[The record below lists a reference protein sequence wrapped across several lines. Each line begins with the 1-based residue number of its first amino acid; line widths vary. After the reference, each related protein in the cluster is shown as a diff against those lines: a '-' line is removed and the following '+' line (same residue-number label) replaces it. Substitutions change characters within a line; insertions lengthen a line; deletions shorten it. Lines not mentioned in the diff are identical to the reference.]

1 MDLIEKT
8 RELGKLLQDEESYKS
23 MKEAEKKADADT
35 ELQELIKE
43 FNLKRLS
50 INVET
55 QKAEKDG
62 EKIAQ
67 LNKEMQKVYAD
78 IMANE
83 NMKAYNES
91 KQLFDQVSGRVM
103 TILQNCIAGEDPETT
118 DFDSSCTGS
127 CSTCG
132 GCG

>member
-23 MKEAEKKADADT
+23 MKENEKKADADT

-55 QKAEKDG
+55 QKAEKEG

-127 CSTCG
+127 CATCG

>member
-1 MDLIEKT
+1 MDIIDMT
-8 RELGKLLQDEESYKS
+8 RELGKLLQQEDSYKN
-23 MKEAEKKADADT
+23 MREAESKADADT
-35 ELQELIKE
+35 ELQGLIKD

-50 INVET
+50 VNVET
-55 QKAEKDG
+55 QKTEKDG

-83 NMKAYNES
+83 NMKAYNEA
-91 KQLFDQVSGRVM
+91 KQEFDKISGRVM

-118 DFDSSCTGS
+118 DFDASCTGS

>member
-55 QKAEKDG
+55 QKVEKDG

>member
-1 MDLIEKT
+1 MDTIEMT
-8 RELGKLLQDEESYKS
+8 RELGKLLQQEDSYKN
-23 MKEAEKKADADT
+23 MRAAESKADADT
-35 ELQELIKE
+35 ELQGLIKD
-43 FNLKRLS
+43 FNIKRLS
-50 INVET
+50 VNVET
-55 QKAEKDG
+55 QKTEKDG

-83 NMKAYNES
+83 NMKAYNEA
-91 KQLFDQVSGRVM
+91 KQEFDKISGRVM

>member
-62 EKIAQ
+62 EKIAR

>member
-55 QKAEKDG
+55 Q
-62 EKIAQ
+62 
-67 LNKEMQKVYAD
+67 KEMQKVYAD

-127 CSTCG
+127 CATCG

>member
-1 MDLIEKT
+1 M
-8 RELGKLLQDEESYKS
+8 GEEPTCNPSNQKS
-23 MKEAEKKADADT
+23 ASD
-35 ELQELIKE
+35 Q
-43 FNLKRLS
+43 NLKRLS

-55 QKAEKDG
+55 QKVEKNG
-62 EKIAQ
+62 EKIAE

-127 CSTCG
+127 CATCG

>member
-1 MDLIEKT
+1 MDTIEMT
-8 RELGKLLQDEESYKS
+8 RELGKLLQQEDSYKN
-23 MKEAEKKADADT
+23 MRAAESKADADT
-35 ELQELIKE
+35 ELQGLIKD
-43 FNLKRLS
+43 FNIKRLS
-50 INVET
+50 VNVET
-55 QKAEKDG
+55 QKTEKDG

-83 NMKAYNES
+83 NMKAYNEA
-91 KQLFDQVSGRVM
+91 KQEFDKISGRVM

-118 DFDSSCTGS
+118 DFDASCTGS

>member
-8 RELGKLLQDEESYKS
+8 RELGKLIQQEESYIK
-23 MKEAEKKADADT
+23 MKDAEKNADADA

-43 FNLKRLS
+43 FNLKRLNL
-50 INVET
+50 NVET
-55 QKAEKDG
+55 QKVDKDG
-62 EKIAQ
+62 EKIAKYT
-67 LNKEMQKVYAD
+67 KEMQSVYAD

-83 NMKAYNES
+83 NMKAYNEA
-91 KQLFDQVSGRVM
+91 KQEFDTISGRVM
-103 TILQNCIAGEDPETT
+103 TILQNSIAGDDPETT
-118 DFDSSCTGS
+118 DVSSSCTGS

>member
-1 MDLIEKT
+1 MDTIDMT
-8 RELGKLLQDEESYKS
+8 RELGKLLQQEDSYKN
-23 MKEAEKKADADT
+23 MRAAESKADADT
-35 ELQELIKE
+35 ELQGLIKD
-43 FNLKRLS
+43 FNIKRLS
-50 INVET
+50 VNVET
-55 QKAEKDG
+55 QKTEKDG

-83 NMKAYNES
+83 NMKAYNEA
-91 KQLFDQVSGRVM
+91 KQEFDKISGRVM

-118 DFDSSCTGS
+118 DFDASCTGS

>member
-8 RELGKLLQDEESYKS
+8 RELGKLLQNEESYKS

-62 EKIAQ
+62 EKIAE

-103 TILQNCIAGEDPETT
+103 TILQNCIAGENPETT

>member
-55 QKAEKDG
+55 QKVEKDG
-62 EKIAQ
+62 EKIAE
-67 LNKEMQKVYAD
+67 LNKEMQKIYAD

-91 KQLFDQVSGRVM
+91 KQLFDQVSGRVL

-127 CSTCG
+127 CATCG

>member
-55 QKAEKDG
+55 QKVEKDG
-62 EKIAQ
+62 EKIAE
-67 LNKEMQKVYAD
+67 LNKEMQKIYAD

-127 CSTCG
+127 CATCG

>member
-1 MDLIEKT
+1 MDIIDMT
-8 RELGKLLQDEESYKS
+8 RELGKLLQQEDSYKN
-23 MKEAEKKADADT
+23 MRAAESKADADT
-35 ELQELIKE
+35 ELQGLIKD
-43 FNLKRLS
+43 FNIKRLS
-50 INVET
+50 VNVET
-55 QKAEKDG
+55 QKTEKDG

-83 NMKAYNES
+83 NMKAYNEA
-91 KQLFDQVSGRVM
+91 KQEFDKISGRVM

>member
-55 QKAEKDG
+55 QKTEKDG
-62 EKIAQ
+62 EKIAE

-103 TILQNCIAGEDPETT
+103 TILQNCIAGEDPKTT

-127 CSTCG
+127 CATCG

>member
-1 MDLIEKT
+1 MDIIDMT
-8 RELGKLLQDEESYKS
+8 RELGKLLQQEDSYKN
-23 MKEAEKKADADT
+23 MRAAESKADADT
-35 ELQELIKE
+35 ELQGLIKD
-43 FNLKRLS
+43 FNIKRLS
-50 INVET
+50 VNVET
-55 QKAEKDG
+55 QKTEKDG

-83 NMKAYNES
+83 NMKAYNEA
-91 KQLFDQVSGRVM
+91 KQEFDKISGRVM

-118 DFDSSCTGS
+118 DFDASCTGS

>member
-62 EKIAQ
+62 EKIAE

-127 CSTCG
+127 CATCG

>member
-55 QKAEKDG
+55 QKVEKDG
-62 EKIAQ
+62 EKIAE

-127 CSTCG
+127 CATCG

>member
-1 MDLIEKT
+1 MNTIEMT
-8 RELGKLLQDEESYKS
+8 RELGKLLQQEDSYKN
-23 MKEAEKKADADT
+23 MRAAESKADADT
-35 ELQELIKE
+35 ELQGLIKD

-50 INVET
+50 VNVET
-55 QKAEKDG
+55 QKTEKDG

-83 NMKAYNES
+83 NMKAYNEA
-91 KQLFDQVSGRVM
+91 KQEFDKISGRVM

-118 DFDSSCTGS
+118 DFDASCTGS

>member
-1 MDLIEKT
+1 MELIKAT
-8 RELGKLLQDEESYKS
+8 RELGKLLQQEESYIK
-23 MKEAEKKADADT
+23 MREAETKADADA
-35 ELQELIKE
+35 ELQESIKE

-55 QKAEKDG
+55 QKVEKDG
-62 EKIAQ
+62 EKIAK
-67 LNKEMQKVYAD
+67 LNKEMQEVYSK
-78 IMANE
+78 IMSNE
-83 NMKAYNES
+83 NMKAYNEA
-91 KQLFDQVSGRVM
+91 KQSFDQTSNRVM

>member
-127 CSTCG
+127 CATCG

>member
-1 MDLIEKT
+1 MDLITKT
-8 RELGKLLQDEESYKS
+8 RELGKLLQEEESYKN

-43 FNLKRLS
+43 FNLKRLNL
-50 INVET
+50 NVET
-55 QKAEKDG
+55 QKVDKNG
-62 EKIAQ
+62 EKIAE

-83 NMKAYNES
+83 NMKAYNEA
-91 KQLFDQVSGRVM
+91 KQLFDQISGRVI

-118 DFDSSCTGS
+118 DFDASCTGS
-127 CSTCG
+127 CATCG

>member
-1 MDLIEKT
+1 MDTIEMT
-8 RELGKLLQDEESYKS
+8 RELGKLLQQEDSYKN
-23 MKEAEKKADADT
+23 MRAAESKADADT
-35 ELQELIKE
+35 ELQGLIKD

-50 INVET
+50 VNVET
-55 QKAEKDG
+55 QKTEKDG

-83 NMKAYNES
+83 NMKAYNEA
-91 KQLFDQVSGRVM
+91 KQEFDKISGRVM

-118 DFDSSCTGS
+118 DFDASCTGS

>member
-1 MDLIEKT
+1 MDTIDMT
-8 RELGKLLQDEESYKS
+8 RELGKLLQQEDAYKNMRAAES
-23 MKEAEKKADADT
+23 KADADT
-35 ELQELIKE
+35 ELQGLIKD
-43 FNLKRLS
+43 FNIKRLS
-50 INVET
+50 VNVET
-55 QKAEKDG
+55 QKTEKDG

-83 NMKAYNES
+83 NMKAYNEA
-91 KQLFDQVSGRVM
+91 KQEFDKISGRVM

-118 DFDSSCTGS
+118 DFDASCTGS

>member
-1 MDLIEKT
+1 MDTIEMT
-8 RELGKLLQDEESYKS
+8 RELGKLLQQEDSYKN
-23 MKEAEKKADADT
+23 MRAAESKADADT
-35 ELQELIKE
+35 ELQGLIKD
-43 FNLKRLS
+43 FNIKRLS
-50 INVET
+50 VNVET
-55 QKAEKDG
+55 QKTEKDG

-83 NMKAYNES
+83 NMKAYNEA
-91 KQLFDQVSGRVM
+91 KQEFDRISGRVM

-118 DFDSSCTGS
+118 DFDASCTGS

>member
-67 LNKEMQKVYAD
+67 LNKEMQKIYAD

-127 CSTCG
+127 CATCG

>member
-55 QKAEKDG
+55 QKAEKEG

-127 CSTCG
+127 CATCG

>member
-1 MDLIEKT
+1 MDTIEMT
-8 RELGKLLQDEESYKS
+8 RELGKLLQHEDSYKN
-23 MKEAEKKADADT
+23 MRAAESKADADT
-35 ELQELIKE
+35 ELQGLIKD
-43 FNLKRLS
+43 FNIKRLS
-50 INVET
+50 VNVET
-55 QKAEKDG
+55 QKTEKDG

-83 NMKAYNES
+83 NMKAYNEA
-91 KQLFDQVSGRVM
+91 KQEFDKISGRVM

-118 DFDSSCTGS
+118 DFDASCTGS

>member
-1 MDLIEKT
+1 MDIIEKT
-8 RELGKLLQDEESYKS
+8 RELGKLLQQEESYIK
-23 MKEAEKKADADT
+23 KQNAEKKADEDV
-35 ELQELIKE
+35 ELQKLIKE

-55 QKAEKDG
+55 QKVEKDG
-62 EKIAQ
+62 EKIAE

-83 NMKAYNES
+83 NMKAYNDA
-91 KQLFDQVSGRVM
+91 KQDFDQLSSRVM

-118 DFDSSCTGS
+118 DFSSSCAGS

>member
-1 MDLIEKT
+1 MDIIEKT
-8 RELGKLLQDEESYKS
+8 RELGKLLQQEESYIK
-23 MKEAEKKADADT
+23 KHEAEKKADEDA
-35 ELQELIKE
+35 ELQALIKE

-55 QKAEKDG
+55 QKVEKDG

-83 NMKAYNES
+83 NMKAYNDA
-91 KQLFDQVSGRVM
+91 KQDFDQLSGRVM

-118 DFDSSCTGS
+118 DFSNSCTGS
-127 CSTCG
+127 CSTCS

>member
-1 MDLIEKT
+1 MDIIDMT
-8 RELGKLLQDEESYKS
+8 RELGKLLQQEDSYKN
-23 MKEAEKKADADT
+23 MRAAESKADADT
-35 ELQELIKE
+35 ELQGLIKD

-50 INVET
+50 VNVET
-55 QKAEKDG
+55 QKTEKDG

-83 NMKAYNES
+83 NMKAYNEA
-91 KQLFDQVSGRVM
+91 KQEFDKISGRVM

-118 DFDSSCTGS
+118 DFDASCTGS

>member
-1 MDLIEKT
+1 MDTIEMT
-8 RELGKLLQDEESYKS
+8 RELGKLLQQEDSYKN
-23 MKEAEKKADADT
+23 MRAAESKADADT
-35 ELQELIKE
+35 ELQGLIKD
-43 FNLKRLS
+43 FNIKRLS
-50 INVET
+50 VNVET
-55 QKAEKDG
+55 QKTEKNG

-83 NMKAYNES
+83 NMKAYNEA
-91 KQLFDQVSGRVM
+91 KQEFDKISGRVM

-118 DFDSSCTGS
+118 DFDASCTGS